1 MSKGTSVFMEKPYKI
16 MDIQDIKGNTRTD
29 GRYPLRI
36 GSIIEFVYPFIP
48 MKDMVALCSY
58 IKDNEGNEKQGT
70 LKTSTVQKIY
80 NDELDDTILIIET
93 LNSVYFLKKED
104 E

>member
-1 MSKGTSVFMEKPYKI
+1 MNNETMLFMEKPYKI
-16 MDIQDIKGNTRTD
+16 MEIQDTKGNTRTD

-48 MKDMVALCSY
+48 MKGIVALFSY

-70 LKTSTVQKIY
+70 LRTSTIQKIY
-80 NDELDDTILIIET
+80 NDEEDSSILIIET
-93 LNSVYFLKKED
+93 LNSIYILKQE
-104 E
+104 EE